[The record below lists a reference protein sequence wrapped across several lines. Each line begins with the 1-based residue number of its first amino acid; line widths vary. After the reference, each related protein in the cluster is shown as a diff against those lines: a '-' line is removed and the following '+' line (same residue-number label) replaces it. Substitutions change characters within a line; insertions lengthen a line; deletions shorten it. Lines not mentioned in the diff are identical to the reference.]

1 MSQVRLGKTEI
12 VVNKNG
18 FGALPIQRISF
29 EAAEDLILT
38 ALENGVTYFDTARA
52 YTDSEEKLAYAFRK
66 NNVPRESIYI
76 ASKTMATDAEGF
88 WADLHKSLE
97 LLETDYIDVYQ
108 LHNPAFCPRPGGA
121 DGLYDAC
128 LEAKEQGLIRHI
140 AITNHQIAIA
150 EEIVESGLYE
160 LLQFP
165 FNYLSSDRDIALAA
179 KCKEADMGFV
189 AMKGMSGGLINKAD
203 VAYAFIN
210 EYDNV
215 LPIWGVQHMWEL
227 KEFLECGK
235 NEPVYDEAMAA
246 FVAEERKQLAGDF
259 CRGCGYCMPC
269 PVDIRI
275 NDCARMSLLIRRAPT
290 EVYMNDFFQG
300 EMQKIKDCLHCGQCS
315 SKCPYQLDTPAL
327 LEKNLEDYEKA
338 LAARDESK

>member
-108 LHNPAFCPRPGGA
+108 LHNTAF
-121 DGLYDAC
+121 
-128 LEAKEQGLIRHI
+128 
-140 AITNHQIAIA
+140 
-150 EEIVESGLYE
+150 
-160 LLQFP
+160 
-165 FNYLSSDRDIALAA
+165 
-179 KCKEADMGFV
+179 
-189 AMKGMSGGLINKAD
+189 
-203 VAYAFIN
+203 
-210 EYDNV
+210 
-215 LPIWGVQHMWEL
+215 
-227 KEFLECGK
+227 
-235 NEPVYDEAMAA
+235 
-246 FVAEERKQLAGDF
+246 
-259 CRGCGYCMPC
+259 
-269 PVDIRI
+269 
-275 NDCARMSLLIRRAPT
+275 
-290 EVYMNDFFQG
+290 
-300 EMQKIKDCLHCGQCS
+300 
-315 SKCPYQLDTPAL
+315 
-327 LEKNLEDYEKA
+327 
-338 LAARDESK
+338 